1 MSELST
7 AELRELGST
16 HLARLLLRALRQVE
30 RWSVDRLHDRGHV
43 GVRIGHIPVFANIDG
58 TGTRITDL
66 AARAEMT
73 RQMMGRLVR
82 ELEEQG
88 YVTSR
93 TDPADQRAVVVTLT
107 GRGWQFCRDANE
119 VVAEMEAHYA
129 ELLGREGVA
138 HLRTGLIRL
147 AAG

>member
-1 MSELST
+1 M
-7 AELRELGST
+7 
-16 HLARLLLRALRQVE
+16 
-30 RWSVDRLHDRGHV
+30 DRLHQRGHA

-66 AARAEMT
+66 AARAEIT

-93 TDPADQRAVVVTLT
+93 PDPADQRAVIVTLT
-107 GRGWQFCRDANE
+107 AHGWQFCRDANA
-119 VVAEMEAHYA
+119 VVAEMEAHYGQ
-129 ELLGREGVA
+129 LLGHEGVTR
-138 HLRTGLIRL
+138 LREGLIRL